1 MVASGRTR
9 FYSSGLMRRIVRILI
24 RIYQATLSPIL
35 AFLGGPAS
43 GCRFQPTC
51 SEYFL
56 EAVEVHGA
64 LRGSWLGLKRLGRCH
79 PWGGRGEDPV
89 PVPTPDATVAC
100 HAVASSPLRGEF
112 VRSGNRSGV
121 LRRRADHCA

>member
-9 FYSSGLMRRIVRILI
+9 FYPSGLMRRIVRILI
-24 RIYQATLSPIL
+24 RIYQVTLSPIL

-56 EAVEVHGA
+56 QAVEVHGA
-64 LRGSWLGLKRLGRCH
+64 LRGSWLGLRRLGRCQ
-79 PWGGRGEDPV
+79 PWGGRGDD
-89 PVPTPDATVAC
+89 PVPTPTPDAKLAC
-100 HAVASSPLRGEF
+100 HAVGPSSPRDDF
-112 VRSGNRSGV
+112 VRSANRTGFF
-121 LRRRADHCA
+121 RRRADRCV